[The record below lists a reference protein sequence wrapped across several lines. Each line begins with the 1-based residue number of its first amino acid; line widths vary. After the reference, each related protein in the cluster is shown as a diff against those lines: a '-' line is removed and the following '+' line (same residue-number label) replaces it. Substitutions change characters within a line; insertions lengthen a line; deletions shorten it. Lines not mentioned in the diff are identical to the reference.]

1 MLRYFFTDKNG
12 KKFEIKNVLTAE
24 ISADVDVPADELVLV
39 MPYDE
44 RFRNADMF
52 EVYDDEAL
60 VFVGQADEIVSIVRT
75 DGAIAKLSARS
86 LAGKLLDNEAE
97 PVTYTN
103 PAANFIF
110 ERHLKPFGIAGYD
123 GDEHAFMGKIKIEKG
138 MTEWQ
143 VLEKFCSGRYGK
155 SPRITGAGFALMCGT
170 YGGAEPIV
178 FGKNGINY
186 TSLREYI
193 KPCKVISKVKLRT
206 EEYGGYKSVIGNN
219 SLDGRIKRVRY
230 VNAILDNNAVKTA
243 DRMIENGNRQ
253 SFEIMLEC
261 AECLCG
267 VVGRRAVIDDSLIG
281 KREGLVVKSI
291 KYSLGKN
298 GESTTVV
305 LGKENGDVADELHN

>member
-1 MLRYFFTDKNG
+1 MLTYFFTDKNG
-12 KKFEIKNVLTAE
+12 KKCEIKNVLTAE
-24 ISADVDVPADELVLV
+24 ISADVDVPADELVLTV
-39 MPYDE
+39 PYDE
-44 RFRNADMF
+44 KFRNVDVLEA
-52 EVYDDEAL
+52 YDGKSL
-60 VFVGQADEIVSIVRT
+60 VFVGQADEIVSVVKT
-75 DGAIAKLSARS
+75 GGAIVKIIARS

-97 PVTYTN
+97 PVTYVN
-103 PAANFIF
+103 PAAKFIF
-110 ERHLKPFGIAGYD
+110 ERHLKPFGIVGYD
-123 GDEHAFMGKIKIEKG
+123 GDEHPFMGKIKIEKG

-178 FGKNGINY
+178 FGRNGVSY

-193 KPCKVISKVKLRT
+193 KPYKVITDVKLRT
-206 EEYGGYKSVIGNN
+206 EEYGGYKSVISNKCVA
-219 SLDGRIKRVRY
+219 DRIKRVRY
-230 VNAILDNNAVKTA
+230 VNAFLDNNAVKTA

-253 SFEIMLEC
+253 SFEVMIEC

-267 VVGRRAVIDDSLIG
+267 IVGRRAVIDDRLVG
-281 KREGLVVKSI
+281 KREGLVVKSV
-291 KYSLGKN
+291 KYTLGKN

>member
-1 MLRYFFTDKNG
+1 MLSYFFTDKNG

-60 VFVGQADEIVSIVRT
+60 VFVGQADEIVSIVQNS
-75 DGAIAKLSARS
+75 GAIAKLSVRS
-86 LAGKLLDNEAE
+86 LAGRLLDNEAE
-97 PVTYTN
+97 PVTYVN
-103 PAANFIF
+103 PAAKFIF

-170 YGGAEPIV
+170 YGGAKPIV
-178 FGKNGINY
+178 FGRNGVGY

-253 SFEIMLEC
+253 SFEIMIEC
-261 AECLCG
+261 PKCLCG
-267 VVGRRAVIDDSLIG
+267 IVGRKAVIDDRLVG

>member
-1 MLRYFFTDKNG
+1 MLSYFFTDKNG
-12 KKFEIKNVLTAE
+12 KKFEIKNVL
-24 ISADVDVPADELVLV
+24 
-39 MPYDE
+39 
-44 RFRNADMF
+44 
-52 EVYDDEAL
+52 
-60 VFVGQADEIVSIVRT
+60 SIVRT
-75 DGAIAKLSARS
+75 DGAIVRLSARS
-86 LAGKLLDNEAE
+86 LAGRLLDNEAE

-170 YGGAEPIV
+170 YSGAGPIV

-253 SFEIMLEC
+253 SFEIMIEC
-261 AECLCG
+261 PKCLCG
-267 VVGRRAVIDDSLIG
+267 IVGRKAVIDDRLVG

>member
-1 MLRYFFTDKNG
+1 MLTYFFTDKNG
-12 KKFEIKNVLTAE
+12 IRCKIKNVLTAE
-24 ISADVDVPADELVLV
+24 ISADVDVPADELVLTV
-39 MPYDE
+39 PYD
-44 RFRNADMF
+44 RKYRSVDML
-52 EVYDDEAL
+52 EAYDGKSL

-75 DGAIAKLSARS
+75 DGAIVRLSARS
-86 LAGKLLDNEAE
+86 LAGRLLDNEAE
-97 PVTYTN
+97 PVTYIN

-110 ERHLKPFGIAGYD
+110 ERHLKPFGIVGYD
-123 GDEHAFMGKIKIEKG
+123 GDEHPFMGTIKIEKG

-143 VLEKFCSGRYGK
+143 VLEKFCNGRYGK

-178 FGKNGINY
+178 FGRNGVSY

-193 KPCKVISKVKLRT
+193 KPCKVISQVKLRT
-206 EEYGGYKSVIGNN
+206 EEYGGYKSVVGNG
-219 SLDGRIKRVRY
+219 SAADRIKRVRY
-230 VNAILDNNAVKTA
+230 VNAFLDNNAVKTA

-253 SFEIMLEC
+253 SFEITVGC
-261 AECLCG
+261 PKCLCG
-267 VVGRRAVIDDSLIG
+267 IVGRRAVIDDPLIG

-291 KYSLGKN
+291 KYSLKKN

>member
-1 MLRYFFTDKNG
+1 MLSYFFTDKNG

-60 VFVGQADEIVSIVRT
+60 VFVGQADEIVSIVQNS
-75 DGAIAKLSARS
+75 GAIAKLSVRS
-86 LAGKLLDNEAE
+86 LAGRLLDNEAE
-97 PVTYTN
+97 PVTYVN
-103 PAANFIF
+103 PAAKFIF

-170 YGGAEPIV
+170 YGGAKPIV
-178 FGKNGINY
+178 FGRNGVGY

-253 SFEIMLEC
+253 SFEIMIEC
-261 AECLCG
+261 PKCLCG
-267 VVGRRAVIDDSLIG
+267 IVGRRAVIYDPLVG
-281 KREGLVVKSI
+281 KREGLIVKSI
-291 KYSLGKN
+291 KYSLKKN

>member
-1 MLRYFFTDKNG
+1 MLSYFFTDKNG

-60 VFVGQADEIVSIVRT
+60 VFVGQADEIVSIVQNS
-75 DGAIAKLSARS
+75 GAIAKLSVRS
-86 LAGKLLDNEAE
+86 LAGRLLDNEAE
-97 PVTYTN
+97 PVTYVN
-103 PAANFIF
+103 PAAKFIF

-170 YGGAEPIV
+170 YGGAKPIV
-178 FGKNGINY
+178 FGRNGVGY

-253 SFEIMLEC
+253 SFEITVEC
-261 AECLCG
+261 PKCLCG
-267 VVGRRAVIDDSLIG
+267 IVGRRAVIDDRLVG

-291 KYSLGKN
+291 KYSLKKN

>member
-1 MLRYFFTDKNG
+1 MLTYFFTDKNG
-12 KKFEIKNVLTAE
+12 KRCEIKNVLTAE
-24 ISADVDVPADELVLV
+24 ISADVDVPADELVMTV
-39 MPYDE
+39 PYDE
-44 RFRNADMF
+44 KFGNADIL
-52 EVYDDEAL
+52 EAYDGKSL

-75 DGAIAKLSARS
+75 DGAIVRLSARS
-86 LAGKLLDNEAE
+86 LAGRLLDNEAE
-97 PVTYTN
+97 PVTYVN
-103 PAANFIF
+103 PAAKFIF
-110 ERHLKPFGIAGYD
+110 ERHLKPFGIVGYD
-123 GDEHAFMGKIKIEKG
+123 GDEHPFMGTIKIEKG

-143 VLEKFCSGRYGK
+143 VLEKFCNGRYGK
-155 SPRITGAGFALMCGT
+155 SPRITGAGFALMCGI
-170 YGGAEPIV
+170 YGGAKPIV
-178 FGKNGINY
+178 FGRNGVGY

-193 KPCKVISKVKLRT
+193 KPCKVISQVKLRT
-206 EEYGGYKSVIGNN
+206 EEYGGYKSVISNKCV
-219 SLDGRIKRVRY
+219 DRIKRVRY
-230 VNAILDNNAVKTA
+230 VNAFLDNNAVKTA

>member
-1 MLRYFFTDKNG
+1 MLTYFFTDKNG
-12 KKFEIKNVLTAE
+12 KRCEIKNVLTAE
-24 ISADVDVPADELVLV
+24 ISADVDVPADELVMTV
-39 MPYDE
+39 PYDE
-44 RFRNADMF
+44 KFRNADIL
-52 EVYDDEAL
+52 EAYDGKSL

-75 DGAIAKLSARS
+75 DGAIVRLSARS
-86 LAGKLLDNEAE
+86 LAGRLLDNEAE
-97 PVTYTN
+97 PVTYVN
-103 PAANFIF
+103 PAAKFIF
-110 ERHLKPFGIAGYD
+110 ERHLKPFGIVGYD
-123 GDEHAFMGKIKIEKG
+123 GDEHPFMGTIKIEKG

-143 VLEKFCSGRYGK
+143 VLEKFCNGRYGK
-155 SPRITGAGFALMCGT
+155 SPRITGAGFALMCGA
-170 YGGAEPIV
+170 YGGAKPIV
-178 FGKNGINY
+178 FGRNGVGY

-193 KPCKVISKVKLRT
+193 KPCKVISQVKLRT
-206 EEYGGYKSVIGNN
+206 EEYGGYKSVISNKCVA
-219 SLDGRIKRVRY
+219 DRIKRVRY
-230 VNAILDNNAVKTA
+230 VNAFLDNNAVKTA

-281 KREGLVVKSI
+281 KREGLIVKSI

>member
-1 MLRYFFTDKNG
+1 MLTYFFTDKNG
-12 KKFEIKNVLTAE
+12 KRCGIKNVLTAE
-24 ISADVDVPADELVLV
+24 ISADVDVPADELVMTV
-39 MPYDE
+39 PYDKK
-44 RFRNADMF
+44 FGNADML
-52 EVYDDEAL
+52 EAYDGKSL

-75 DGAIAKLSARS
+75 DGAIVRLSARS
-86 LAGKLLDNEAE
+86 LAGRLLDNEAE
-97 PVTYTN
+97 PVTYVN
-103 PAANFIF
+103 PAAKFIF
-110 ERHLKPFGIAGYD
+110 ERHLKPFGIVGYD
-123 GDEHAFMGKIKIEKG
+123 GDEHPFMGTIKIEKG

-143 VLEKFCSGRYGK
+143 VLEKFCNGRYGK

-170 YGGAEPIV
+170 YGGAKPIV
-178 FGKNGINY
+178 FGRNGVGY

-193 KPCKVISKVKLRT
+193 KPCKVISQVKLRT
-206 EEYGGYKSVIGNN
+206 EEYGGYKSVISNKCVA
-219 SLDGRIKRVRY
+219 DRIKRVRY
-230 VNAILDNNAVKTA
+230 VNAFLDNNAVKTA

-281 KREGLVVKSI
+281 KREGLIVKSI

>member
-1 MLRYFFTDKNG
+1 M
-12 KKFEIKNVLTAE
+12 
-24 ISADVDVPADELVLV
+24 
-39 MPYDE
+39 
-44 RFRNADMF
+44 
-52 EVYDDEAL
+52 
-60 VFVGQADEIVSIVRT
+60 FVGQADEIVSIVRT
-75 DGAIAKLSARS
+75 DGAIVRLSARS
-86 LAGKLLDNEAE
+86 LAGRLLDNEAE
-97 PVTYTN
+97 PVTYVN
-103 PAANFIF
+103 PAAKFIF
-110 ERHLKPFGIAGYD
+110 ERHLKPFGIVGYD
-123 GDEHAFMGKIKIEKG
+123 GDEHPFMGTIKIEKG

-143 VLEKFCSGRYGK
+143 VLEKFCNGRYGK

-170 YGGAEPIV
+170 YGGAKPIV
-178 FGKNGINY
+178 FGRNGVGY

-193 KPCKVISKVKLRT
+193 KPYKVISQVKLRT
-206 EEYGGYKSVIGNN
+206 EEYGGYKSVISNKCVA
-219 SLDGRIKRVRY
+219 DRIKRVRY
-230 VNAILDNNAVKTA
+230 VNAFLDNNAVKTA

-281 KREGLVVKSI
+281 KREGLIVKSI

>member
-1 MLRYFFTDKNG
+1 MLTYFFTDKNG
-12 KKFEIKNVLTAE
+12 KKCEIKNVLTAE
-24 ISADVDVPADELVLV
+24 ISADVDVPADELVLTV
-39 MPYDE
+39 PYDE
-44 RFRNADMF
+44 KFRNADVL
-52 EVYDDEAL
+52 EAYDGKSL
-60 VFVGQADEIVSIVRT
+60 VFVGQADEIVSIVKT
-75 DGAIAKLSARS
+75 GGAIVKIIARS

-97 PVTYTN
+97 PVTYVN
-103 PAANFIF
+103 PAAKFIF
-110 ERHLKPFGIAGYD
+110 ERHLKPFGIVGYD
-123 GDEHAFMGKIKIEKG
+123 GDEHPFMGKIKIEKG

-178 FGKNGINY
+178 FGRNGVNY

-193 KPCKVISKVKLRT
+193 KPYKVITDVKLRT
-206 EEYGGYKSVIGNN
+206 EEYGGYKSVISNKCVA
-219 SLDGRIKRVRY
+219 DRIKRVRY
-230 VNAILDNNAVKTA
+230 VNAFLDNNAVKTA

-253 SFEIMLEC
+253 SFEVMIEC

-267 VVGRRAVIDDSLIG
+267 IVGRRAVIDDRLVG
-281 KREGLVVKSI
+281 KREGLVVKSV
-291 KYSLGKN
+291 KYTLGKN